1 MYEAKERLSS
11 LMYEKWYT
19 EIQTVPKLRFFNL
32 FKENYETKWFV
43 KCIQNRKKRSIL
55 AQFRYSILPL
65 SIETG
70 RFQDIPIEYRYC
82 LFCDDNLIESE
93 YHFILHCTFY
103 NELRFDFF
111 NRVRQ
116 IDFNF
121 D

>member
-1 MYEAKERLSS
+1 MTLPF
-11 LMYEKWYT
+11 
-19 EIQTVPKLRFFNL
+19 QFL
-32 FKENYETKWFV
+32 F
-43 KCIQNRKKRSIL
+43 SIL

-116 IDFNF
+116 IDINF
-121 D
+121 DWLNEDDKIRRIMKNDVIIIAADFLVKAFEKRQKTLYI